1 MKVLEKIAAVAGKY
15 MAVIVLI
22 VTAVSLFA
30 PNAMTWIKM
39 SWVNPLLMIV
49 MLGMGLTLKLSDFK
63 ECFTKPKAVIGQTI
77 LRFTVTPLIAV
88 GLSKLFKLPPELTI
102 GFILVAVCPGGTAS
116 NVMTLLSKGDVALSV
131 SLTAVSTCLAPI
143 LTPMLTLLLVGQKLD
158 VSFMSMFM
166 SIVKVVVIPVFLGF
180 LLNKL
185 LPKVSEKLQ
194 KVLPLVSVIAISL
207 IVGAVV
213 ANNAANILSAGFV
226 IIAVVALL
234 NISGYITG
242 GILAKLLGYGD
253 EQMNAIAIETAMQN
267 SGLATSL
274 AAANFAAMPMA
285 AIPGAIFSVWHNV
298 FGAIVANLMAMR
310 IDRKKA
316 KAAQAAEKSE
326 EK

>member
-1 MKVLEKIAAVAGKY
+1 MKILEKISAIVGKN
-15 MAVIVLI
+15 MAIIVLV
-22 VTAVSLFA
+22 VTVISLFA
-30 PNAMTWIKM
+30 PDAMTWNKM

-63 ECFTKPKAVIGQTI
+63 ECFTKPKGVIGQTI
-77 LRFTVTPLIAV
+77 LRFTITPLIAV
-88 GLSKLFKLPPELTI
+88 GLAKLFQLSPELTI

-116 NVMTLLSKGDVALSV
+116 NVMTFLSKGDVALSV
-131 SLTAVSTCLAPI
+131 AMTAVSTCLSPV

-180 LLNKL
+180 VLNKL
-185 LPKVSEKLQ
+185 LPAVSEKLQ
-194 KVLPLVSVIAISL
+194 KVLPLVSVIAITL

-213 ANNAANILSAGFV
+213 SNNAANILSAGFV

-242 GILAKLLGYGD
+242 SILAKLLGYGD

-274 AAANFAAMPMA
+274 AVANFAAMPMA

-298 FGAIVANLMAMR
+298 FGAVVANLMAKR
-310 IDRKKA
+310 IDKKA
-316 KAAQAAEKSE
+316 QLAQAAKKADSE
-326 EK
+326 